1 MPLDFVVGLP
11 AALWLLFRFILP
23 AGPFEMDNGQGTAK
37 GTFFPLLIL
46 YQFFFYIVAGLGL
59 YGAYWNW
66 QYDANLWPSLFLFAA
81 ALYALM
87 FNGLLVFYYE
97 RYLAHRYP
105 GQSRLAVCNYT
116 IDKYAL
122 ILSLG
127 ISSVMLFV
135 AGAAWVAWVAGV
147 VK

>member
-1 MPLDFVVGLP
+1 
-11 AALWLLFRFILP
+11 
-23 AGPFEMDNGQGTAK
+23 
-37 GTFFPLLIL
+37 LIL

-81 ALYALM
+81 ALYALL
-87 FNGLLVFYYE
+87 FNGLVLLFYE
-97 RYLAHRYP
+97 GYLAQRYP
-105 GQSRLAVCNYT
+105 GPSKTGVSSYT
-116 IDKYAL
+116 INRYAL
-122 ILSLG
+122 VLSLG

-135 AGAAWVAWVAGV
+135 AGAMWVALVAGV